1 MVIAEA
7 ISGLGAVKTAFDMAK
22 ALENIH
28 ETVAR
33 DRAIIDLQKEIL
45 AAQAAQFALLE
56 RVGKLEKEVAQFE
69 AWDADKQRY
78 QLAEL
83 APGIFAYSLKEG
95 MANGEPQHHLCTAC
109 YDAGFK
115 SFLKRETWNPG
126 RCAMIVCH
134 GCGWF
139 AYEHGAADPDHKGLR
154 PTPYRD

>member
-7 ISGLGAVKTAFDMAK
+7 ISGLGAVKTAFDLAK

-56 RVGKLEKEVAQFE
+56 RVGKLEKEVAQLE

-83 APGIFAYSLKEG
+83 APRIFAYSLKEG

-115 SFLKRETWNPG
+115 SLLKRE
-126 RCAMIVCH
+126 
-134 GCGWF
+134 
-139 AYEHGAADPDHKGLR
+139 E
-154 PTPYRD
+154 